1 MTMIAQMI
9 SDEDIENVAEWYSR
23 IKIKIFDRNLEKFKL
38 N

>member
-9 SDEDIENVAEWYSR
+9 SGEDIENVAEWHSR
-23 IKIKIFDRNLEKFKL
+23 IKIKIFDPNLEKYKL